1 MMLSTNK
8 QKPHPGIPNS
18 EQCSHKQIEPVSGT
32 SPSNSVPMLSRKEK
46 ATSSPASTRNSA
58 HPVPPWVCPWK
69 PVGLWEGVPN
79 GFSHV
84 TLCSATPPGVFLVPL
99 HLQRNL
105 ILKPGYLRASLSP
118 TGRSSDQLLTE
129 GTAPPMLVTISS
141 GRYEDTT
148 LSKSFP
154 FYLFIAFLTSLERGL
169 EEAYNKG
176 QLRHKSVLGKGE
188 SERTNHTMIHTAMET
203 PCEHQPGASR
213 QPQPKG
219 KYSWGVATCQKWPST
234 PIFPGGKV
242 SEQHSTQWLGK
253 DRSLHQQ
260 SHHFSFIATEP
271 QLAFYCLNYLQKGKL
286 LNWGSRIPDVM
297 LS

>member
-1 MMLSTNK
+1 MMLLTNK

-18 EQCSHKQIEPVSGT
+18 EQCSHKQIEPMSGT
-32 SPSNSVPMLSRKEK
+32 SSSRLTVPMLSRKEK

-58 HPVPPWVCPWK
+58 HPVLPWVCPWK

-79 GFSHV
+79 RFSHI

-105 ILKPGYLRASLSP
+105 ILKPGHLRASLSP

-129 GTAPPMLVTISS
+129 GTAPQILAKISS

-176 QLRHKSVLGKGE
+176 QLRHKSVLGKVNALTTQWFIQLWRLHVNTSQELPGSHNQRESILKEWRPVRNDQAHQYSQGE
-188 SERTNHTMIHTAMET
+188 KSQSSILHSDLARTNHYISN
-203 PCEHQPGASR
+203 PIAS
-213 QPQPKG
+213 
-219 KYSWGVATCQKWPST
+219 
-234 PIFPGGKV
+234 
-242 SEQHSTQWLGK
+242 
-253 DRSLHQQ
+253 
-260 SHHFSFIATEP
+260 
-271 QLAFYCLNYLQKGKL
+271 
-286 LNWGSRIPDVM
+286 